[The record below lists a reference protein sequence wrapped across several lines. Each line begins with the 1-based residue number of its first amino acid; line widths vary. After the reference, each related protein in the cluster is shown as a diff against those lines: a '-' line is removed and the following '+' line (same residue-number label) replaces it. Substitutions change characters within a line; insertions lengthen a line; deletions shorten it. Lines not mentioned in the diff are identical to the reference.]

1 MNLAVNRETRVE
13 ANYISPPPPL
23 SLSGRRK
30 STGNERDGNLTTS
43 YPDSAM
49 FLSLVL
55 KAIQCTIKSET
66 LAMLEY
72 VILLL
77 LHSLQRAPVITG
89 SLGIF
94 RDSTSYCVP
103 KLR

>member
-1 MNLAVNRETRVE
+1 
-13 ANYISPPPPL
+13 
-23 SLSGRRK
+23 
-30 STGNERDGNLTTS
+30 
-43 YPDSAM
+43 
-49 FLSLVL
+49 
-55 KAIQCTIKSET
+55 
-66 LAMLEY
+66 MLEY